1 MPIKSPR
8 IVGQGDCP
16 RVAGQKPPMPSS
28 GQSSKK
34 TKMDKSITL
43 PHIRIQ
49 LKESNKIQKSIRDVL
64 VPRGHF
70 KVNIEGESR
79 TRYPRTGPKI
89 YSYRDILVPIIRT
102 DILSGPVIR
111 IGPRLKKKVVLV
123 RRSLICTVRS

>member
-16 RVAGQKPPMPSS
+16 RVAGRKPPMPSS

-111 IGPRLKKKVVLV
+111 IGPRFKKKLSWSVDP
-123 RRSLICTVRS
+123 

>member
-16 RVAGQKPPMPSS
+16 RVAGRKPPMPSS

-89 YSYRDILVPIIRT
+89 YSYRDILVPKKIIRT

-111 IGPRLKKKVVLV
+111 IGPKLKKVLV
-123 RRSLICTVRS
+123 RQSLM